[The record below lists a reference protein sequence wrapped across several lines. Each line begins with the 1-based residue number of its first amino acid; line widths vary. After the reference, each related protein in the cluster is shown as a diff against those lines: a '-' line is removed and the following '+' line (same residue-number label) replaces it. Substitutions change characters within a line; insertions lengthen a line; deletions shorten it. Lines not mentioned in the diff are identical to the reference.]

1 MSKNNGKASEKA
13 YLDFLKHVMDTDP
26 RFIVGRFPD
35 THDAR
40 NFLPTQPSDYYATFR
55 GQAYLVE
62 VKSSIDPARF
72 PLKNIST
79 KQLGYAMRYLKAGW
93 KSMFII
99 NRVPTN
105 EWFFVSFET
114 VFERFKSS
122 KASWNWEELEPYKRD
137 ITHNFWSKHE

>member
-1 MSKNNGKASEKA
+1 MSKNNGKGSEKA
-13 YLDFLKHVMDTDP
+13 YLEFLKQVMATDP

-62 VKSSIDPARF
+62 VKSSIDPVRF
-72 PLKNIST
+72 PLKNISS
-79 KQLGYAMRYLKAGW
+79 KQLGYAMRYIKAGW
-93 KSMFII
+93 KSIFVI

-105 EWFFVSFET
+105 EWFFIDFVAVLEQ
-114 VFERFKSS
+114 FKSS
-122 KASWNWEELEPYKRD
+122 KASWKWEELEAFKKP
-137 ITHNFWSKHE
+137 INHNFWSN